1 MSNKAQTPAD
11 IRGWNINKSS
21 CLGLSVHVI
30 FCLFPCVGH
39 TWGLSPLSSTLLHK
53 TCGDIAAAKPLPHL
67 FHWLEVDLK
76 HFLNWL
82 EAGEVQTEAPMYRA
96 SRVECGFPRKP
107 GPIHDWH
114 FCTWGISFTL
124 SCLSDSFCCN
134 NPHPSQCSS
143 SPNAA
148 LMDETSFYYMGHPA
162 HEHTWTQTALL
173 PTWKQDNSFL

>member
-96 SRVECGFPRKP
+96 SHVECGFPRKP
-107 GPIHDWH
+107 GPIHDWA
-114 FCTWGISFTL
+114 TWGRDAAHVTFLHLGHLLHPFLPLRQLLLQQSSSF
-124 SCLSDSFCCN
+124 
-134 NPHPSQCSS
+134 PVQQQPKCSS
-143 SPNAA
+143 
-148 LMDETSFYYMGHPA
+148 DG
-162 HEHTWTQTALL
+162 W
-173 PTWKQDNSFL
+173 D